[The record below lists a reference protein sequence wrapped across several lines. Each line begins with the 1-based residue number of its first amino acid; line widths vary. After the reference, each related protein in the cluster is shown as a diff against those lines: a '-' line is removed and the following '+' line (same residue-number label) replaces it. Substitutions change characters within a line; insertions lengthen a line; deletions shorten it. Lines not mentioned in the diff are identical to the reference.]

1 MKLLPQN
8 IKVKFYGPLKSE
20 HVNQTL
26 QQNDILILPSLG
38 ENYGHIINEAFS
50 VGTPVIISDKTPWTN
65 LQKKKIGWSLSLK
78 DETKFEKLETSYDEG
93 KPNHYKKVT
102 GSMCVC
108 LSRRISIS
116 LILYGSPLQCSFLL
130 ALERFITILG
140 GSTTA

>member
-50 VGTPVIISDKTPWTN
+50 VGTPVLISDKTPWRN

-78 DETKFEKLETSYDEG
+78 NQTKFVDAINQYYKFSYQEKKLIRLRCI
-93 KPNHYKKVT
+93 NFYKKNI
-102 GSMCVC
+102 
-108 LSRRISIS
+108 LKRRKKIIDDYN
-116 LILYGSPLQCSFLL
+116 IIFKK
-130 ALERFITILG
+130 IIKI
-140 GSTTA
+140 